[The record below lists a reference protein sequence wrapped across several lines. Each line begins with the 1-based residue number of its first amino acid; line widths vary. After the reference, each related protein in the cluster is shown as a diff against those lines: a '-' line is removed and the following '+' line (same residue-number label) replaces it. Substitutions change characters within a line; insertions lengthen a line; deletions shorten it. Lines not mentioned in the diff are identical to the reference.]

1 MNTTNNKVKV
11 VYGINEE
18 SLASFVG
25 KSVQQVLDSIN
36 QTKMFS
42 IPSEPKVYVNEEEV
56 NKSFVLSAGDIME
69 IVKKSGEKGY

>member
-56 NKSFVLSAGDIME
+56 DKSFVLSAGDIME